1 LAQRDE
7 SKRLS
12 ISCLSSFVGGCYNLI
27 IQPLDTPQGVVAP
40 TPPPQSVVCNTLPGE
55 CVGGGYPVYPLNPG
69 VTRMFGLGV
78 AEIVVVCVIGLLLF
92 GNRLPSLARWL
103 GKSFME
109 FRKEVRGLEEDIRG
123 PVR

>member
-1 LAQRDE
+1 
-7 SKRLS
+7 
-12 ISCLSSFVGGCYNLI
+12 
-27 IQPLDTPQGVVAP
+27 
-40 TPPPQSVVCNTLPGE
+40 
-55 CVGGGYPVYPLNPG
+55 
-69 VTRMFGLGV
+69 MFGLGV